1 MLRDFRLAVRS
12 LVRTPAFTLTTIAV
26 LALGIGANTAIFGLV
41 NQVLLRPP
49 GIANPERVVS
59 IRAKYDKLNLAS
71 IPVSVP
77 DFQDVLRGTDVF
89 ACAAVLR
96 EGDYNYTGGDVP
108 ERLQG
113 AAVSLRW
120 FDVFGA
126 TAHLGRTFR
135 AEEDQPKANTVA
147 VLSYA
152 SWRRLFGGDPSVVGR
167 TFPLNG
173 TPYRIVG
180 VMQPDFQWPAQV
192 DVWVPLGLAASE
204 FNEDNR
210 FNEHLVAVARLRS
223 NVSFAQADAFVRL
236 AADRLRNGGGELGT
250 YARDSRW
257 GMFAVPMTDFLAADR
272 KMPLLVLVAA
282 VGFVLLIACANV
294 AGLMVARTASRAHEI
309 AVRAALGAS
318 VWRQMRQMLGESVA
332 LSSAGAAL
340 GLLLAYGGTQLLL
353 LAAPENATIGLAVVL
368 DLPVLLFTLLAGAVS
383 AVLAAAAPA
392 WQAARLEPYDH
403 IRTGGRSAVG
413 GGTPTRLPRW
423 GRRLARQRLRA
434 GLVISQTA
442 LALVLLVGAGLLL
455 RSLERLE
462 QVNPGF
468 DPRGVT
474 TARLSLPPAQYGDP
488 AKQIAFFRALT
499 ERLAGMPGVVAAGAG
514 GPLPFSGDGAS
525 ASFAIEGRTLGPGD
539 PGPHGNL
546 RFVTPGYRAALD
558 IPLKNGRFLTDQDR
572 PDTAAVVVVD
582 ENLARQ
588 YWPGENPVGKR
599 LRNGSNA
606 PWATIVGVVGHV
618 KHSDLAAE
626 GDKGTYYYSLLQHSV
641 PFGSLVVKGAD
652 RSNAPAAI
660 RAAVHDIDPAL
671 PVHTIKSMAD
681 QVSASLA
688 PRRFAM
694 RLLAFFAVVALFMA
708 ALGLYAVISYAVAQ
722 RTAEIGVRLAL
733 GAQRGQVLRLIVSQG
748 MSLAVIGV
756 LVGVAASLASG
767 RLLTSQL
774 YGVDPF
780 DPSTFA
786 VMISGLLG
794 AAFLASYIPARRA
807 THLDPLVALRAE

>member
-1 MLRDFRLAVRS
+1 MLRDFRLAVRT
-12 LVRTPAFTLTTIAV
+12 LARTPAFTLTTIAV

-71 IPVSVP
+71 IPVSAP
-77 DFQDVLRGTDVF
+77 DFRDVQQGTRVF
-89 ACAAVLR
+89 ECAAILN
-96 EGDYNYTGGDVP
+96 ESDFNYTGGEVP

-113 AAVSLRW
+113 AAVSWRW

-180 VMQPDFQWPAQV
+180 VMKPDFRWPSQV
-192 DVWVPLGLAASE
+192 DVWVPLGLPAAAFSD
-204 FNEDNR
+204 DNR
-210 FNEHLVAVARLRS
+210 FNEGLTAVARVRPG
-223 NVSFAQADAFVRL
+223 VSFAQADAFVRL
-236 AADRLRNGGGELGT
+236 AADRVKNSRGEDGT

-257 GMFAVPMTDFLAADR
+257 GMFVVPMTDFLAADR

-294 AGLMVARTASRAHEI
+294 AGLMVARAASRAHEI

-318 VWRQMRQMLGESVA
+318 VWRQMRQMLGESVV

-368 DLPVLLFTLLAGAVS
+368 DVPVLLFTLVAGAVS

-403 IRTGGRSAVG
+403 IRTGGRSAIG
-413 GGTPTRLPRW
+413 GR
-423 GRRLARQRLRA
+423 ARQRLRA

-455 RSLERLE
+455 RSLARLE

-474 TARLSLPPAQYGDP
+474 TARLSLPPAQYGAQ

-499 ERLAGMPGVVAAGAG
+499 EHLAGMPGIVAAGAG

-525 ASFAIEGRTLGPGD
+525 ASFTIEGRTLGPGD
-539 PGPHGNL
+539 PGPHGNV

-572 PDTAAVVVVD
+572 PDTEAVVVVD

-618 KHSDLAAE
+618 KHSDLAAD

-641 PFGSLVVKGAD
+641 PFGSLVVKAAD
-652 RSNAPAAI
+652 RSSAPAAI
-660 RAAVHDIDPAL
+660 RAAVHAIDPAL
-671 PVHTIKSMAD
+671 PVHSITSMAD

-694 RLLAFFAVVALFMA
+694 RLLAFFAAVALFMA

-748 MSLAVIGV
+748 MSLAVVGV
-756 LVGVAASLASG
+756 LVGVVASLASS

-786 VMISGLLG
+786 VMIAGLLG

-807 THLDPLVALRAE
+807 THVDPLVALRTE